1 MKVIEKRKEIKCLFI
16 QNNYLISC
24 LISESPRTKYVSD
37 FPFNCNRDKK
47 KRTIKISLIN

>member
-16 QNNYLISC
+16 QNNRTQQNNYLISC

-47 KRTIKISLIN
+47 KDN